1 MFVRY
6 VIEED
11 KLTFYS
17 NNTAYEILMTESEN
31 LLAARCA
38 PTSEVGKRAIIKKT
52 IFFGFQPPCPVAPY
66 I

>member
-17 NNTAYEILMTESEN
+17 NNIAYEILMTESKK
-31 LLAARCA
+31 LPAARWTQA
-38 PTSEVGKRAIIKKT
+38 SKVVILSNG
-52 IFFGFQPPCPVAPY
+52 
-66 I
+66 